1 MSGKTVGITS
11 PKPRK
16 QKVRAVKPEP
26 NGKSIGATGKALH
39 TIGLKPGRRRS

>member
-1 MSGKTVGITS
+1 MAWVTR

-39 TIGLKPGRRRS
+39 RMGLKPGSRRS

>member
-1 MSGKTVGITS
+1 MAMVTR

-26 NGKSIGATGKALH
+26 NGKSMGGTGKALH
-39 TIGLKPGRRRS
+39 KKGLKPGSRRS